1 MPNGALAKQ
10 ASTANLLIPSSLIK
24 MGIIRFDPVYNF
36 SGSEDTD
43 LCFRLRKKGINI
55 RFAKDA
61 IIYEVQHPE
70 RIDSNYIDSR
80 FIKDVAN
87 YSLVIRRNSTFVLI
101 LWRFFTVIVRIIIN
115 FPFSFFRRSSSVKV
129 IAYSRSLIA
138 LIFGKVWI

>member
-24 MGIIRFDPVYNF
+24 MGIIHFDPVYNF